1 MRKLT
6 LKLYKNGKTKEEL
19 TINKDH
25 VVTVR
30 SFVDITTEYK
40 VVEILTISSIIR
52 VTFYNYNRDEN
63 TTHLIDIDARN
74 IIDIMLDEGD
84 GCHLHE
90 LRSTEDNTIGLR
102 HDIRC

>member
-19 TINKDH
+19 VINKDH

-30 SFVDITTEYK
+30 SFVDNTTEYK

-84 GCHLHE
+84 GCHLYE